1 MNTLNLYLSN
11 LNHNY
16 ECIRKQLRNS
26 TQCIGVVKANAYG
39 GQSIEIAK
47 RLIQIGID
55 KLAVAYAE
63 EGIQLRNHG
72 IKTPI
77 MVFYPQKDSLADL
90 ITFDLEP
97 CIYSRNMFL
106 ALEQQLNLL
115 QVKNYPIHIKYNTGL
130 NRVGFPSSDVDW
142 VLDKIKQPYF
152 KLESVYSHLAASEEE
167 LPSNGCLQQI
177 EQFEK
182 IKKEHTQATKSPPKF
197 HLLNS
202 SGIFNYPEYQYDAVR
217 CGIALHG
224 YANQPKWDRLLK
236 PIAELKSKISQ
247 IHQVQKGAAVGYNNG
262 WVVPKTSRIATLPLG
277 HADGIGRHFGHHRAS
292 VLIQGKK
299 APLVGNICMDMLMI
313 DISGIDC
320 EEGDEVS
327 FFGPSNS
334 AEIFAAQGSTI
345 SYELLTGLGPRI
357 KRIFHQ

>member
-1 MNTLNLYLSN
+1 MNTLNIYLSN

-167 LPSNGCLQQI
+167 RPSNGCLQQI
-177 EQFEK
+177 
-182 IKKEHTQATKSPPKF
+182 
-197 HLLNS
+197 
-202 SGIFNYPEYQYDAVR
+202 
-217 CGIALHG
+217 
-224 YANQPKWDRLLK
+224 
-236 PIAELKSKISQ
+236 
-247 IHQVQKGAAVGYNNG
+247 
-262 WVVPKTSRIATLPLG
+262 
-277 HADGIGRHFGHHRAS
+277 
-292 VLIQGKK
+292 
-299 APLVGNICMDMLMI
+299 
-313 DISGIDC
+313 
-320 EEGDEVS
+320 
-327 FFGPSNS
+327 
-334 AEIFAAQGSTI
+334 
-345 SYELLTGLGPRI
+345 
-357 KRIFHQ
+357 